1 MLCGPIYF
9 GERDHDNQCNQASRS
24 LIVPLPAA
32 QSAPIPIPRRARP
45 TGHSHARTT
54 GNLAQRFKDVE
65 RRAALQRKEVE
76 SAANR

>member
-1 MLCGPIYF
+1 MLCEPIYF

-45 TGHSHARTT
+45 PGIVMLAPREISRNASRT
-54 GNLAQRFKDVE
+54 
-65 RRAALQRKEVE
+65 
-76 SAANR
+76 